1 MNTKL
6 PVRPTMDER
15 ITVKLPADEK
25 RAVFEAAAKRRLPV
39 SELIRRGIALVSAQ
53 AA

>member
-6 PVRPTMDER
+6 PVRPTMDAR
-15 ITVKLPADEK
+15 LTLKLPADEK
-25 RAVFEAAAKRRLPV
+25 QALFEAAAKRRLPV
-39 SELIRRGIALVSAQ
+39 SELIRRGIALISAQ

>member
-6 PVRPTMDER
+6 PVRPVMDER

-25 RAVFEAAAKRRLPV
+25 RAVFEAAAARRIPV
-39 SELIRRGIALVSAQ
+39 SELIRRGIVLASEQ